1 MGTYFLANRLMIRQV
16 TIEDLDRCCAI
27 ERAAYEGEEAATRDK
42 IARRIREYP
51 EGFIVL
57 AQDGSVAGFINS
69 GATDDVDLADEAFKE
84 LEGHDPA
91 GRHVVVFSVVVHPDH
106 QGLGLAGKLMD
117 AFTARMQ
124 AMGKQS
130 IHLICQDRHIGF
142 YAKYGFVYGGL
153 SPSTHGG
160 LKWHAMRR
168 DFGASD
174 GG

>member
-84 LEGHDPA
+84 L
-91 GRHVVVFSVVVHPDH
+91 
-106 QGLGLAGKLMD
+106 
-117 AFTARMQ
+117 
-124 AMGKQS
+124 
-130 IHLICQDRHIGF
+130 
-142 YAKYGFVYGGL
+142 
-153 SPSTHGG
+153 
-160 LKWHAMRR
+160 
-168 DFGASD
+168 
-174 GG
+174 